1 MGETEQAMS
10 RRYGVTTREGVT
22 SAARNG
28 NGVLTCEFP
37 EETPLVTSA
46 ARNGNG

>member
-10 RRYGVTTREGVT
+10 RRYGAMTR
-22 SAARNG
+22 
-28 NGVLTCEFP
+28 EFP
-37 EETPLVTSA
+37 EETPLVVSA